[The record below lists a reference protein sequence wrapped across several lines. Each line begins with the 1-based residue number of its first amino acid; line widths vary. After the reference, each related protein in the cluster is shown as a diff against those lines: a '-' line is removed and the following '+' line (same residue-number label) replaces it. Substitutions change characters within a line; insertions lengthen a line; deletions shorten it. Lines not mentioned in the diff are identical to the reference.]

1 LFSCISY
8 GLLIKTSNIGIGLT
22 DTIVFVPW
30 GAGAVI
36 IATLLNTHTSA
47 GWRWC
52 YYISIIYGTVG
63 LIGTAIFYFPPSRP
77 QHDHERSRWQQIKD
91 LDYIGIAL
99 YTVGLTILEIGLTW
113 GGSAGHPWTSASTL
127 APIILGFFT
136 MCACFIY
143 DFTLAREPMFP
154 PKLLKMTGEFTLLL
168 VIVFVAGMVYFSMSG
183 LSPQVTLYSFTKDP
197 IQIGITAL
205 PSGFGI
211 TFFGGIFTL
220 FIGKIGHLKMLMLAL
235 LVIQT
240 VSIALY
246 SVAVPG
252 NKTAWMAFQFFGYG
266 PFAPI
271 TILCYLMAG
280 LNVPLKYL
288 GVATGLIGTFRCLGG
303 AVGTSLFSA
312 ILTNLVNEQL
322 PRLVGEA
329 AENNGFPA
337 SSLSLLIP
345 AAINDAQGVPNA
357 FAKLSGVTP
366 AVESAVQTAVKEAYG
381 YALKRV
387 FWSSIPFGVLALI
400 CAFFLQDPSKYLT
413 NHTAVHM
420 EKGGVADHAARTSEA
435 EKSSATTEEY
445 GIRRAA

>member
-1 LFSCISY
+1 M
-8 GLLIKTSNIGIGLT
+8 
-22 DTIVFVPW
+22 
-30 GAGAVI
+30 
-36 IATLLNTHTSA
+36 
-47 GWRWC
+47 
-52 YYISIIYGTVG
+52 
-63 LIGTAIFYFPPSRP
+63 
-77 QHDHERSRWQQIKD
+77 
-91 LDYIGIAL
+91 DYIGIAL
-99 YTVGLTILEIGLTW
+99 YTLGLTILEIGLTW

-136 MCACFIY
+136 MCACFVY
-143 DFTLAREPMFP
+143 DFTLAKDPMFP
-154 PKLLKMTGEFTLLL
+154 PKLFKMAREFTILLL
-168 VIVFVAGMVYFSMSG
+168 IVFVAGMVYFSMSG

-220 FIGKIGHLKMLMLAL
+220 FIGKIGHLKLLMLAL

-252 NKTAWMAFQFFGYG
+252 NRTAWMAFQFFGYG

-312 ILTNLVNEQL
+312 ILSNLVNDQL
-322 PRLVGEA
+322 PRRVAEA
-329 AENNGFPA
+329 AEKTGFPA
-337 SSLSLLIP
+337 SSVSLLIP
-345 AAINDAQGVPNA
+345 AAISDAQGIPNA
-357 FAKLSGVTP
+357 FATVAGVNA
-366 AVESAVQTAVKEAYG
+366 AVEAAVRNTVKEAYG

-387 FWSSIPFGVLALI
+387 FWSSIPFGVLAI
-400 CAFFLQDPSKYLT
+400 VCAFFLYDPSQYLT

-420 EKGGVADHAARTSEA
+420 EKGGVVDAQEV
-435 EKSSATTEEY
+435 EKSLA
-445 GIRRAA
+445 